1 MTTDRR
7 VEWSYVE
14 HVPPAQYHPREH
26 ADLEASSLQFDNFSN
41 SINSAI
47 FTKIH
52 AKIMFWIVLKHVFQ
66 HFQAIFFLIF
76 TKVDSSWT
84 RRRII
89 LKWWTR
95 SAWCMPA
102 TGTENFKKNKKKKL
116 FQWFFRQV
124 FTEISFC
131 KRKFAIE
138 IKIRINCQ
146 FWKQCRLAIWPLQ
159 QRPEFR
165 QPRRPGA
172 PPPRN
177 AAYARFYRY

>member
-76 TKVDSSWT
+76 TKVDSV
-84 RRRII
+84 
-89 LKWWTR
+89 L
-95 SAWCMPA
+95 
-102 TGTENFKKNKKKKL
+102 L
-116 FQWFFRQV
+116 FS
-124 FTEISFC
+124 EI
-131 KRKFAIE
+131 E
-138 IKIRINCQ
+138 G
-146 FWKQCRLAIWPLQ
+146 LA
-159 QRPEFR
+159 EFS
-165 QPRRPGA
+165 GA
-172 PPPRN
+172 VGEVVE
-177 AAYARFYRY
+177 FVGSEW